1 MTPRTF
7 SAEQLVRFSAAKATV
22 TELSITEFTS
32 IAVWGVHPGQE
43 VPAHTHPDG
52 QDTWV
57 MVRGELT
64 YYLGG
69 GQRRTIRAGDPARVA
84 SRRGELTA
92 RVHVTATVRPGQ
104 VYLPMHDAATNRL
117 TFPAFD
123 PHSRQPSY
131 KHCAVSVEPTARDN
145 RFLP

>member
-22 TELSITEFTS
+22 TELSITDFTS
-32 IAVWGVHPGQE
+32 IGVWGVRQGQE

-69 GQRRTIRAGDPARVA
+69 GQRRTIRAGDVDIADKNQVHGARNE
-84 SRRGELTA
+84 SNT
-92 RVHVTATVRPGQ
+92 
-104 VYLPMHDAATNRL
+104 DAIFLSIYSAPKL
-117 TFPAFD
+117 GWEKA
-123 PHSRQPSY
+123 
-131 KHCAVSVEPTARDN
+131 EP
-145 RFLP
+145 